1 MVFNYL
7 PLFCKTSVI
16 RLYSC
21 VSEKWI
27 DNGSFCHQAIQ
38 RTWQGAIDLLCT
50 SSYRTYNSHSIVLNF
65 FLLPSHLVTMSRLF
79 TSLSFESWMNPNCR
93 LICRSSVTQIRCNT
107 SVFGSQTQAWSYVK
121 QQTLDEASA
130 KVCLNHKLVV
140 IMFSTKSIKID
151 VLCLNYNLICF
162 YGANDVPIYCFHQR

>member
-1 MVFNYL
+1 M
-7 PLFCKTSVI
+7 
-16 RLYSC
+16 
-21 VSEKWI
+21 
-27 DNGSFCHQAIQ
+27 
-38 RTWQGAIDLLCT
+38 
-50 SSYRTYNSHSIVLNF
+50 
-65 FLLPSHLVTMSRLF
+65 
-79 TSLSFESWMNPNCR
+79 
-93 LICRSSVTQIRCNT
+93 TQIRCNT